1 LTSTPHASRHDPG
14 ITTQRAGAPTDLHLP
29 QEPGRAAPKPLRVT
43 WVGLR
48 GIPGV
53 QGGVETHAE
62 QLTPRLKALG
72 CEVTVV
78 GRRGYA
84 PETVGPSWRGVALRT
99 LWTPRHKHLEA
110 VVHTGLAVLD
120 AALRHRPDVLHIQ
133 AIGPALW
140 APVARLL
147 GLKVVVTHHGAD
159 YERQKWGLL
168 ARTAL
173 RLGEALGAR
182 TAHGVIA
189 ISDGIA
195 GALLHGHGCRARVIP
210 NGVTLPGTQAPP
222 AQPLTPFGLTPG
234 RYVLLVSRLVPE
246 KRHLDL
252 MQAFER
258 AGLARQGWRLAIV
271 GGADHGDDYAR
282 TVVETAGRTA
292 GVIATGFQQGQ
303 ALQALVAHAG
313 LFVLPS
319 SHEGLPIA
327 LLEALSW
334 GLPVRVS
341 DIPAHQEVALPPE
354 AYFRCGDVDHL
365 AQRLSEAVAE
375 PADDPPTRRAR
386 AAAVARRYD
395 WDKAAAAT
403 LALYERVA
411 RPDAQQRPKVSSK
424 RTMSSSP
431 R

>member
-1 LTSTPHASRHDPG
+1 VR
-14 ITTQRAGAPTDLHLP
+14 
-29 QEPGRAAPKPLRVT
+29 LRN
-43 WVGLR
+43 
-48 GIPGV
+48 
-53 QGGVETHAE
+53 
-62 QLTPRLKALG
+62 
-72 CEVTVV
+72 
-78 GRRGYA
+78 
-84 PETVGPSWRGVALRT
+84 

-120 AALRHRPDVLHIQ
+120 AALRQRPDVLHIQ
-133 AIGPALW
+133 AIVPALW

-159 YERQKWGLL
+159 YHRQKWGML
-168 ARTAL
+168 ARAAL

-182 TAHGVIA
+182 TAHGVVA
-189 ISDGIA
+189 ISQGISQ
-195 GALLHGHGCRARVIP
+195 ALQQGHGCQATIIP
-210 NGVTLPGTQAPP
+210 NGVTLPSMPAPP
-222 AQPLTPFGLTPG
+222 PDVLSPLGLVPG

-246 KRHLDL
+246 KRHHDL
-252 MQAFER
+252 VNAFER
-258 AGLARQGWRLAIV
+258 AGLAGQGWQLALV
-271 GGADHGDDYAR
+271 GGADHQDAYVRSVIDAAQR
-282 TVVETAGRTA
+282 TRGVV
-292 GVIATGFQQGQ
+292 ATGFQQGLT
-303 ALQALVAHAG
+303 LQALYAHAG

-341 DIPAHQEVALPPE
+341 DIAAHREVTLPADS
-354 AYFRCGDVDHL
+354 YFRCGDVDHL

-375 PADDPPTRRAR
+375 SADDPPTRRAR